1 MLKFPGLLAS
11 TSLAMLL
18 ASCGSGSEEAPT
30 PSAESSEAAMV
41 DTGPFA
47 TAETA
52 MKDRMDSAI
61 GSSISDT
68 WLVQMIEH
76 HRGAIAMSKIVL
88 ELAPSNDVRS
98 MAEATI
104 AKQTKEIDE
113 LTKLRSSGAADPSS
127 VAPYRPAGLEMHRAM
142 MAASSPDISE
152 AYLRKMLAH
161 HRGAIALSDA
171 VIANGSDP
179 KVRAAAQKTKAD
191 QTREV
196 AMIEAMLAGKPMAT
210 ASVPPQPK
218 ASPSVPAP
226 APRPSASSPK
236 PKPVPPKPAPA
247 PAPSP
252 MPSDHDMDN
261 MPGMKM

>member
-1 MLKFPGLLAS
+1 MLRFPGLLAS
-11 TSLAMLL
+11 TALAVLL
-18 ASCGSGSEEAPT
+18 ASCGSGSEKDPA
-30 PSAESSEAAMV
+30 PSAESSETAMV
-41 DTGPFA
+41 DSGPF
-47 TAETA
+47 TAAEMA
-52 MKDRMDSAI
+52 MNEQMDSAI

-88 ELAPSNDVRS
+88 EQNPRSDVRR

-104 AKQTKEIDE
+104 AKQGKEIDE
-113 LTKLRSSGAADPSS
+113 LTKLRSNGAADPSS

-142 MAASSPDISE
+142 MAASSPDVSE

-171 VIANGSDP
+171 VIAKGSDP
-179 KVRAAAQKTKAD
+179 KVLAAAQKTKAD

-196 AMIEAMLAGKPMAT
+196 AMIEAMLAGKPMVT
-210 ASVPPQPK
+210 ASVPPPPK
-218 ASPSVPAP
+218 ASSSVPAA
-226 APRPSASSPK
+226 APRPSPSSPK
-236 PKPVPPKPAPA
+236 PKAVPPK

>member
-1 MLKFPGLLAS
+1 MLRFPGLLAS
-11 TSLAMLL
+11 TALPVLL
-18 ASCGSGSEEAPT
+18 ASCGSGSEKDPA
-30 PSAESSEAAMV
+30 PSAESSETAMV
-41 DTGPFA
+41 DSGPF
-47 TAETA
+47 TAAEMA
-52 MKDRMDSAI
+52 MNERMDSAI

-88 ELAPSNDVRS
+88 EQDPLSDVRR

-104 AKQTKEIDE
+104 TKQGKEIDE
-113 LTKLRSSGAADPSS
+113 LTKLRSNGAADPSS
-127 VAPYRPAGLEMHRAM
+127 VAPYRTAGLEMHRAM
-142 MAASSPDISE
+142 MAASSPDVSE
-152 AYLRKMLAH
+152 AYLLKMLAH

-171 VIANGSDP
+171 VIAKGSDP
-179 KVRAAAQKTKAD
+179 KVRAVAQKTKAD

-196 AMIEAMLAGKPMAT
+196 AMIKAMLAGKPMVT

-218 ASPSVPAP
+218 ASPSISAA
-226 APRPSASSPK
+226 APRPSPSSPK
-236 PKPVPPKPAPA
+236 PKPVPPKPAP
-247 PAPSP
+247 PPSP